1 MDWISGIPDPHR
13 ERSIFSH
20 SSSVGDK
27 NHKLA
32 SETSILWC
40 VCLSLPPWLWK
51 GHVTMMRYHSCDYIT
66 LSWVAQIQS
75 GEPFE
80 SRVFLDFPGGP
91 AVQGTWVQ
99 SPVPEGAIRYGA
111 LSPHSTATCCSYW
124 SLGTLEPALCYRR
137 EATTVRSQAPRPEN
151 NPHSPQPTAAKTQ
164 HSQQTNE

>member
-66 LSWVAQIQS
+66 LSWGAQIQS

-91 AVQGTWVQ
+91 VVKHRPASAGDVGSIPGPRRCRTLWGTK
-99 SPVPEGAIRYGA
+99 P
-111 LSPHSTATCCSYW
+111 
-124 SLGTLEPALCYRR
+124 
-137 EATTVRSQAPRPEN
+137 
-151 NPHSPQPTAAKTQ
+151 TQ
-164 HSQQTNE
+164 HSHVLQLLKPGDPGACALLQERGHHSEKPGAPTRE